1 VLLYD
6 GISKFINIEESLV
19 ASDDEELRSKKYI
32 QELLEILA
40 WVRGE
45 LFEPLVHGIWL
56 VSGRLRLGT
65 RDRSGMEL
73 RHFEV

>member
-1 VLLYD
+1 VRANFLHALEQSHGLGVLHNDIKLSHVLLYD

-40 WVRGE
+40 
-45 LFEPLVHGIWL
+45 
-56 VSGRLRLGT
+56 
-65 RDRSGMEL
+65 
-73 RHFEV
+73 